1 MVSIRE
7 VESNCLDIRLNTPM
21 LIEISLIIFTINP
34 NYLLS
39 VALETLARN
48 DVDYEVL
55 LFWIVSEL
63 IFHLIQFFV

>member
-1 MVSIRE
+1 
-7 VESNCLDIRLNTPM
+7 M
-21 LIEISLIIFTINP
+21 LIEISHIIFTINP
-34 NYLLS
+34 KYLLS